1 MFCYFRYRRKLS
13 VAAQN
18 EDAASS
24 SPAAVLAKWPETCL
38 LVACWLGRHELVKAL
53 IERGTNIF
61 VRENDGRFENAISF
75 IFIRPHLNLN
85 NQKLISL
92 IFQNSITFGG
102 VCQ

>member
-1 MFCYFRYRRKLS
+1 MFCSFRYRRKLS

-24 SPAAVLAKWPETCL
+24 SPSAVLARWPETCL

-61 VRENDGRFENAISF
+61 VRDNDGRFENVFPLYNYQNTFFF
-75 IFIRPHLNLN
+75 I
-85 NQKLISL
+85 LIV
-92 IFQNSITFGG
+92 FQ
-102 VCQ
+102 